1 MALEEIARFKAK
13 LKSGDG
19 TIGLNS
25 DGSASIKLE
34 VPSTDI
40 AEAVKLLAQQGRAW
54 EVIILAPVVAQQQLD
69 IEEAATGT
77 AYSEGWTSEDRAT
90 LDGWVNQAESEEG
103 GTDEQA
109 GDEEERP
116 EGD

>member
-77 AYSEGWTSEDRAT
+77 AYSEGWTTEDQQA
-90 LDGWVNQAESEEG
+90 LDGWAN
-103 GTDEQA
+103 
-109 GDEEERP
+109 
-116 EGD
+116 

>member
-77 AYSEGWTSEDRAT
+77 AYSEGWTTEDQQL
-90 LDGWVNQAESEEG
+90 LDGWANQLGPDEENP
-103 GTDEQA
+103 EA
-109 GDEEERP
+109 GDDDEHP
-116 EGD
+116 EDA